1 MSIRV
6 SSSATFTFSGSFMR
20 ELTPNTAISQRPQTK
35 FDFGVPIAA
44 RSMEPSEMRAFAAG
58 RALIEQ

>member
-1 MSIRV
+1 
-6 SSSATFTFSGSFMR
+6 MR
-20 ELTPNTAISQRPQTK
+20 ELTPNTAILQRPQTK